1 MGKKQFNIRC
11 TLEKALQNTQFE
23 GLKIL
28 TKDTILKAQKSVGKE
43 YTRNEQEFQPLV
55 PSLKL
60 PNSNSNSDSEQMTE
74 LDDESISKFMI
85 ELGGWL
91 QEQNQRF
98 KVTVKKKYINDILMQ
113 SKGAQ
118 NLAQNVVMVITN
130 NAQLN
135 MNSNKKK
142 RAKRNLSV
150 DISSGEEEQAE
161 LAHRDSSRLRN
172 NG

>member
-1 MGKKQFNIRC
+1 
-11 TLEKALQNTQFE
+11 
-23 GLKIL
+23 
-28 TKDTILKAQKSVGKE
+28 
-43 YTRNEQEFQPLV
+43 
-55 PSLKL
+55 
-60 PNSNSNSDSEQMTE
+60 
-74 LDDESISKFMI
+74 MI
-85 ELGGWL
+85 ELGSWL

-135 MNSNKKK
+135 MNSPNKKAK

-161 LAHRDSSRLRN
+161 LQHRDSSRLRN
-172 NG
+172 HGQATPQVTSSKAKA